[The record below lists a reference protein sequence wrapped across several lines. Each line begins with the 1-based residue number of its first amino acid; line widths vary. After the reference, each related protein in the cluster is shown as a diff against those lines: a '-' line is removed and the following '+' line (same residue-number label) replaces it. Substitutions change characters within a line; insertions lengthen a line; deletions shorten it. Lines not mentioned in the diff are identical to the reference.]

1 MVRFFYLKDA
11 YQIEKRMTKICL
23 VIVGPTASGKTAAAI
38 DVAQYFNTE
47 IISADSRQCFTEL
60 NIAVAKPTAAQLS
73 LVQHHFI
80 NSHSITDNVSAAD
93 FESFALE
100 AADNIFE
107 KNNIAVMCGGTG
119 LYIKAFTEG
128 LDAIPETD
136 HKIKE
141 AISYGYKR
149 EGLVWLQNKI
159 KETDPLFWEKG
170 ENQNPHRL
178 TRALEV
184 FMTTGISIIAQQ
196 KKIKKVRSFN
206 IIKVGIEITREVL
219 YDRINNRVDVMR
231 EQGLENEA
239 KLLYPNK
246 ELNALQTVGYR
257 ELFDFFEG
265 KTTSEKAFES
275 IKQNSRH
282 YAKRQLTWFKKDEE
296 IIWLQVAAILPYLQN
311 KLK

>member
-1 MVRFFYLKDA
+1 
-11 YQIEKRMTKICL
+11 MTKTCL

-47 IISADSRQCFTEL
+47 IISADSRQCFREL
-60 NIAVAKPTAAQLS
+60 NIGVAKPTAAELS
-73 LVQHHFI
+73 SVKHHFI

-93 FESFALE
+93 FESFALA
-100 AADNIFE
+100 AADKIFE
-107 KNNIAVMCGGTG
+107 KNNVAVICGGTG

-128 LDAIPETD
+128 LDAIPQTD

-141 AISYGYKR
+141 GITDDYKR
-149 EGLVWLQNKI
+149 EGLGWLQNKI

-170 ENQNPHRL
+170 EINNPHRL
-178 TRALEV
+178 LRALEV
-184 FMTTGISIIAQQ
+184 FMTTGVSIIAQQ
-196 KKIKKVRSFN
+196 KKIKKVRPFN
-206 IIKVGIEITREVL
+206 IIKVGIDINREVL
-219 YDRINNRVDVMR
+219 YDRINSRVNDMQ

-239 KLLYPNK
+239 KLLIPFK
-246 ELNALQTVGYR
+246 QLNALQTVGYR

-265 KTTSEKAFES
+265 KTTREKAFEL
-275 IKQNSRH
+275 IKQNSRN

-296 IIWLQVAAILPYLQN
+296 IIWLQLAAILPYLQN

>member
-1 MVRFFYLKDA
+1 
-11 YQIEKRMTKICL
+11 MTKTCI
-23 VIVGPTASGKTAAAI
+23 VIVGPTASGKTASAI

-60 NIAVAKPTAAQLS
+60 NIAVAKPTAAQLK
-73 LVQHHFI
+73 LVPHHFI
-80 NSHSITDNVSAAD
+80 NSHSITDNVTAAD
-93 FESFALE
+93 FERFALA
-100 AADNIFE
+100 AADKIFE
-107 KNNIAVMCGGTG
+107 KNNVVVICGGTG

-128 LDAIPETD
+128 LDAIPPTD
-136 HKIKE
+136 EIIKKE
-141 AISYGYKR
+141 IAHAYNQH
-149 EGLVWLQNKI
+149 GLEWLQNKI
-159 KETDPLFWEKG
+159 KETDSLFWDKG
-170 ENQNPHRL
+170 EIHNPHRL
-178 TRALEV
+178 IRALEV

-196 KKIKKVRSFN
+196 KKIKKVRPFN

-219 YDRINNRVDVMR
+219 YDRINCRVDNMR

-265 KTTSEKAFES
+265 KTTREKAFEL
-275 IKQNSRH
+275 IKQNSRN

-296 IIWLQVAAILPYLQN
+296 IIWLPQNEILPNLQN
-311 KLK
+311 KLQKNLLQ

>member
-1 MVRFFYLKDA
+1 
-11 YQIEKRMTKICL
+11 MTKTCL

-47 IISADSRQCFTEL
+47 IISADSRQCFREL
-60 NIAVAKPTAAQLS
+60 NIGVAKPAAAELS
-73 LVQHHFI
+73 SVKHHFI

-93 FESFALE
+93 FESFALA
-100 AADNIFE
+100 AADKIFE
-107 KNNIAVMCGGTG
+107 KNNVAVICGGTG

-141 AISYGYKR
+141 GITDDYKR
-149 EGLVWLQNKI
+149 EGLGWLQNKI

-170 ENQNPHRL
+170 EINNPHRL
-178 TRALEV
+178 LRALEV
-184 FMTTGISIIAQQ
+184 FMTTGVSIIAQQ
-196 KKIKKVRSFN
+196 KKIKKVRPFN
-206 IIKVGIEITREVL
+206 IIKVGIDINREVL
-219 YDRINNRVDVMR
+219 YDRINSRVNDMQ

-239 KLLYPNK
+239 KLLIPFK
-246 ELNALQTVGYR
+246 QLNALQTVGYR

-265 KTTSEKAFES
+265 KTTREKAFEL
-275 IKQNSRH
+275 IKQNSRN

-296 IIWLQVAAILPYLQN
+296 IIWLQLVEILSYLQN

>member
-1 MVRFFYLKDA
+1 
-11 YQIEKRMTKICL
+11 MTKTCI

-38 DVAQYFNTE
+38 EVAQYFNTE

-60 NIAVAKPTAAQLS
+60 NIAVAKPTAEQLS
-73 LVQHHFI
+73 LVPHHFI
-80 NSHSITDNVSAAD
+80 NSHSISDNVTAAD
-93 FESFALE
+93 FESFALA
-100 AADNIFE
+100 AADKIFE

-128 LDAIPETD
+128 LDAIPPTD
-136 HKIKE
+136 NNIKNE
-141 AISYGYKR
+141 IAEGYKQ
-149 EGLVWLQNKI
+149 EGLGWLQNKI

-170 ENQNPHRL
+170 EIHNPHRL
-178 TRALEV
+178 IRALEV
-184 FMTTGISIIAQQ
+184 FMTTGISIIVQQ
-196 KKIKKVRSFN
+196 KKIKKVRPFN

-219 YDRINNRVDVMR
+219 YDRINNRVDGMR
-231 EQGLENEA
+231 EQGLEIEA
-239 KLLYPNK
+239 KLLYPNM

-265 KTTSEKAFES
+265 KTTREKAFEL

-296 IIWLQVAAILPYLQN
+296 IIWLPQDEILPYLQN
-311 KLK
+311 KLQKI

>member
-1 MVRFFYLKDA
+1 
-11 YQIEKRMTKICL
+11 MTKTCI

-60 NIAVAKPTAAQLS
+60 NIAVAKPTAAQLK
-73 LVQHHFI
+73 LVPHHFI
-80 NSHSITDNVSAAD
+80 NSHSITDNVTAAD
-93 FESFALE
+93 FERFALA
-100 AADNIFE
+100 AADRIFE
-107 KNNIAVMCGGTG
+107 KNNVVLICGGTG

-128 LDAIPETD
+128 LDTIPETD

-141 AISYGYKR
+141 VIADGYKR
-149 EGLVWLQNKI
+149 EGLGWLQNKI

-170 ENQNPHRL
+170 EIHNPHRL
-178 TRALEV
+178 LRALEV

-196 KKIKKVRSFN
+196 KKIKKVRPFN

-219 YDRINNRVDVMR
+219 YDRINCRVDGMQ
-231 EQGLENEA
+231 EKGLENEA

-265 KTTSEKAFES
+265 KTTREKAFEL

-296 IIWLQVAAILPYLQN
+296 IIWLPQNEILSYLQN
-311 KLK
+311 KLQKNLLQ

>member
-1 MVRFFYLKDA
+1 
-11 YQIEKRMTKICL
+11 MTKTCI

-38 DVAQYFNTE
+38 EVAEYFDTE

-60 NIAVAKPTAAQLS
+60 NIAVAKPTAEQLS
-73 LVQHHFI
+73 LVPHHFI
-80 NSHSITDNVSAAD
+80 NSHSITDNVTAAD
-93 FESFALE
+93 FERFALA
-100 AADNIFE
+100 AADRIFE
-107 KNNIAVMCGGTG
+107 KNNVAVICGGTG

-128 LDAIPETD
+128 LDTIPPTD
-136 HKIKE
+136 NNIKNE
-141 AISYGYKR
+141 IAEGYKL
-149 EGLVWLQNKI
+149 EGLEWLQNKI

-170 ENQNPHRL
+170 EIQNPHRL
-178 TRALEV
+178 LRALEV

-196 KKIKKVRSFN
+196 KKIKKVRPFN

-219 YDRINNRVDVMR
+219 YDRINCRVDNMR

-246 ELNALQTVGYR
+246 EMNALQTVGYR

-265 KTTSEKAFES
+265 KTTREKAFEL
-275 IKQNSRH
+275 IKQNSRN

-296 IIWLQVAAILPYLQN
+296 IIWLPQDEILSYLQS
-311 KLK
+311 KLKKNLPQ

>member
-1 MVRFFYLKDA
+1 
-11 YQIEKRMTKICL
+11 MTKTCI

-60 NIAVAKPTAAQLS
+60 NIAVAKPTAAQLK
-73 LVQHHFI
+73 LVPHHFI
-80 NSHSITDNVSAAD
+80 NSHSITDNVTAAD
-93 FESFALE
+93 FERFALA
-100 AADNIFE
+100 AADKIFE
-107 KNNIAVMCGGTG
+107 KNNVAVICGGTG

-128 LDAIPETD
+128 LDAIPPTD
-136 HKIKE
+136 EIIKKE
-141 AISYGYKR
+141 IAHAYNQH
-149 EGLVWLQNKI
+149 GLEWLQNKI
-159 KETDPLFWEKG
+159 KETDSLFWDKG
-170 ENQNPHRL
+170 EIHNPHRL
-178 TRALEV
+178 IRALEV

-196 KKIKKVRSFN
+196 KKIKKVRPFN

-219 YDRINNRVDVMR
+219 YDRINNRVDGMQ

-265 KTTSEKAFES
+265 KTTREKAFEL

-296 IIWLQVAAILPYLQN
+296 IIWLPQNEILPNLQN
-311 KLK
+311 KLQKNLLQ

>member
-1 MVRFFYLKDA
+1 
-11 YQIEKRMTKICL
+11 MTKTCI

-38 DVAQYFNTE
+38 EVAQYFNTE

-60 NIAVAKPTAAQLS
+60 NIAVAKPTAEQLS
-73 LVQHHFI
+73 FVPHHFI
-80 NSHSITDNVSAAD
+80 NSLSITDNVTAAD
-93 FESFALE
+93 FESFALA
-100 AADNIFE
+100 AADKIFE

-119 LYIKAFTEG
+119 LYLKAFTEG

-136 HKIKE
+136 FKIKE
-141 AISYGYKR
+141 EIADGYKR

-159 KETDPLFWEKG
+159 KEIDPLFWEKG
-170 ENQNPHRL
+170 EIHNPHRL
-178 TRALEV
+178 LRALEV

-196 KKIKKVRSFN
+196 KKIKKVRPFN

-219 YDRINNRVDVMR
+219 YDRINNRVDGMQ

-239 KLLYPNK
+239 KLLYPNM

-257 ELFDFFEG
+257 ELFDFFEE
-265 KTTSEKAFES
+265 KTTREKAFEL
-275 IKQNSRH
+275 IKQNSRN

-296 IIWLQVAAILPYLQN
+296 IIWMPQDKILSYLKN
-311 KLK
+311 KLQ

>member
-1 MVRFFYLKDA
+1 
-11 YQIEKRMTKICL
+11 MTKTCI

-38 DVAQYFNTE
+38 EVAQYFNTE

-60 NIAVAKPTAAQLS
+60 NIAVAKPTAAQLK
-73 LVQHHFI
+73 LVPHHFI
-80 NSHSITDNVSAAD
+80 NSHSITDNVTAAD
-93 FESFALE
+93 FERFALA
-100 AADNIFE
+100 AADKIFE
-107 KNNIAVMCGGTG
+107 KNNVVVICGGTG

-128 LDAIPETD
+128 LDAIPPTD
-136 HKIKE
+136 EIIKKE
-141 AISYGYKR
+141 IAHAYNQH
-149 EGLVWLQNKI
+149 GLEWLQNKI
-159 KETDPLFWEKG
+159 KEIDSLFWEKG
-170 ENQNPHRL
+170 EIHNPHRL
-178 TRALEV
+178 IRALEV

-196 KKIKKVRSFN
+196 KKIKKVRPFN

-219 YDRINNRVDVMR
+219 YDRINNRVDGMQ

-265 KTTSEKAFES
+265 KTTREKAFEL
-275 IKQNSRH
+275 IKQNSRN

-296 IIWLQVAAILPYLQN
+296 IIWLPQNEILSYLQN
-311 KLK
+311 KLQKNLLQ

>member
-1 MVRFFYLKDA
+1 
-11 YQIEKRMTKICL
+11 MTKTCI

-60 NIAVAKPTAAQLS
+60 NIAVAKPTAAQLK
-73 LVQHHFI
+73 LVPHHFI
-80 NSHSITDNVSAAD
+80 NSHSITDNVTAAD
-93 FESFALE
+93 FERFALA
-100 AADNIFE
+100 AADKIFE
-107 KNNIAVMCGGTG
+107 KNNVVVICGGTG

-128 LDAIPETD
+128 LDAIPPTD
-136 HKIKE
+136 EIIKKE
-141 AISYGYKR
+141 IAHAYNQH
-149 EGLVWLQNKI
+149 GLEWLQNKI

-170 ENQNPHRL
+170 EIHNPHRL
-178 TRALEV
+178 IRALEV

-196 KKIKKVRSFN
+196 KKIKKVRPFN

-219 YDRINNRVDVMR
+219 YDRINDRVDAMQQ
-231 EQGLENEA
+231 QGLENEA

-265 KTTSEKAFES
+265 KTTREKAFEL

-296 IIWLQVAAILPYLQN
+296 IIWLPQNEILPYLQN
-311 KLK
+311 KLQKNLLQ

>member
-1 MVRFFYLKDA
+1 
-11 YQIEKRMTKICL
+11 MTKTCL

-47 IISADSRQCFTEL
+47 IISADSRQCFREL
-60 NIAVAKPTAAQLS
+60 NIGVAKPTAAELS
-73 LVQHHFI
+73 SVKHHFI

-93 FESFALE
+93 FESFALA
-100 AADNIFE
+100 AADKIFE
-107 KNNIAVMCGGTG
+107 KNNVAVICGGTG

-141 AISYGYKR
+141 GITDDYKR
-149 EGLVWLQNKI
+149 EGLGWLQNKI

-170 ENQNPHRL
+170 EINNPHRL
-178 TRALEV
+178 LRALEV
-184 FMTTGISIIAQQ
+184 FMTTGVSIIAQQ
-196 KKIKKVRSFN
+196 KKIKKVRPFN
-206 IIKVGIEITREVL
+206 LIKVGIDINREVL
-219 YDRINNRVDVMR
+219 YDRINSRVNDMQ

-239 KLLYPNK
+239 KLLIPFK
-246 ELNALQTVGYR
+246 QLNALQTVGYR
-257 ELFDFFEG
+257 ELFDFFEE
-265 KTTSEKAFES
+265 KTTREKAFEL
-275 IKQNSRH
+275 IKQNSRN

-296 IIWLQVAAILPYLQN
+296 IIWLQLAAILPYLQN